1 MANGNNIALVG
12 NITRDPE
19 LRFTPTGQ
27 ATATF
32 GLAVNRRWQNRQT
45 QEWEEA
51 TSFFDVVC
59 WREMAENASESLAR
73 GSRVIVTGRL
83 EQRSWETQD
92 GDKRSKVEIVA
103 DEIGPSLRWAT
114 AQVTK
119 NERRGPGE
127 GAPPRVAAAARPGS
141 LPPSRRATAAPA
153 TASTRNRSE
162 PWRSSTERSTRRR
175 ATSPARRLDPD
186 DVRAVS
192 GQGGVGRLQERHPAA
207 PLHERPGQDPRPGGH
222 RELRPAPG

>member
-1 MANGNNIALVG
+1 MAGNTVVLVG

-19 LRFTPTGQ
+19 LRFTPSGQ
-27 ATATF
+27 PTASF

-59 WREMAENASESLAR
+59 WREQAENAAESLAK

-83 EQRSWETQD
+83 EQRSWENSE
-92 GDKRSKVEIVA
+92 GDKRSKVEVIA

-119 NERRGPGE
+119 NERRGPGD
-127 GAPPRVAAAARPGS
+127 G
-141 LPPSRRATAAPA
+141 PPSRGSSGGAAPA
-153 TASTRNRSE
+153 AQGAGYGYDEE
-162 PWRSSTERSTRRR
+162 PF
-175 ATSPARRLDPD
+175 
-186 DVRAVS
+186 
-192 GQGGVGRLQERHPAA
+192 
-207 PLHERPGQDPRPGGH
+207 
-222 RELRPAPG
+222 

>member
-1 MANGNNIALVG
+1 MPGNSVTLIG

-19 LRFTPTGQ
+19 LRFTPSGQ

-59 WREMAENASESLAR
+59 WREQAENATESLSR
-73 GSRVIVTGRL
+73 GSRIIVTGRL
-83 EQRSWETQD
+83 EQRSWETPE
-92 GDKRSKVEIVA
+92 GEKRSKIEVVA

-119 NERRGPGE
+119 NERRGAE
-127 GAPPRVAAAARPGS
+127 GGGYQGGGGAARATV
-141 LPPSRRATAAPA
+141 PSGGND
-153 TASTRNRSE
+153 SYDDEE
-162 PWRSSTERSTRRR
+162 PF
-175 ATSPARRLDPD
+175 
-186 DVRAVS
+186 
-192 GQGGVGRLQERHPAA
+192 
-207 PLHERPGQDPRPGGH
+207 
-222 RELRPAPG
+222 

>member
-1 MANGNNIALVG
+1 MSNGNSVTLVG

-19 LRFTPTGQ
+19 LRFTPSGQ
-27 ATATF
+27 ATARF

-59 WREMAENASESLAR
+59 WREQAENASESLSR

-83 EQRSWETQD
+83 EQRSWETPE
-92 GDKRSKVEIVA
+92 GEKRSKVEVVA

-119 NERRGPGE
+119 NERRGPDS
-127 GAPPRVAAAARPGS
+127 GARAGAAVPAGGGS
-141 LPPSRRATAAPA
+141 
-153 TASTRNRSE
+153 SE
-162 PWRSSTERSTRRR
+162 YGAFDEEPF
-175 ATSPARRLDPD
+175 
-186 DVRAVS
+186 
-192 GQGGVGRLQERHPAA
+192 
-207 PLHERPGQDPRPGGH
+207 
-222 RELRPAPG
+222 